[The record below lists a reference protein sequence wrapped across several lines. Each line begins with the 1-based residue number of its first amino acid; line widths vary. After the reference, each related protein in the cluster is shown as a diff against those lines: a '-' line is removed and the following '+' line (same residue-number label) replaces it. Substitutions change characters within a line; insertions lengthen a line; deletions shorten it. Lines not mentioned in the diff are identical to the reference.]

1 MNEKISGNPS
11 EDSQPLLMNQADTE
25 PADEAAQPARPRP
38 KPSWGEMTEGDEL
51 LNSLWE
57 TIKMALKSR

>member
-11 EDSQPLLMNQADTE
+11 EDSQPLLTNQADAE
-25 PADEAAQPARPRP
+25 PADEATQPARPRP
-38 KPSWGEMTEGDEL
+38 KPSWGEITEGESMA
-51 LNSLWE
+51 SLWE